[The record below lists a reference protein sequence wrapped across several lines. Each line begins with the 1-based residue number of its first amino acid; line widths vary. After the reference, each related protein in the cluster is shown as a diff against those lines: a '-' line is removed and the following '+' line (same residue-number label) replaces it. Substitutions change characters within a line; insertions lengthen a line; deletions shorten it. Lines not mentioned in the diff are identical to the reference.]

1 MSRRDKRAATLRVL
15 PAGMAAPETPQG
27 PYAPFVRPL
36 VGPPAPPASAVGA
49 GTGDVLPCGACLRR
63 AWLVARLSGHIE
75 WAWLAR
81 RPLPAVLALPDA
93 ELIAGLAGGQRARIE
108 REYEAFEPHHAR
120 AACAAARVVAVC
132 RCDARYPGA
141 LRELPDAPAVL
152 HVHRDAER
160 FLRCVAGDA
169 VAIVG
174 ARRASPYGLEQ
185 ARGLGRGLA
194 AAGVTVVS
202 GMALGIDAAAHAG
215 ALAGGGLTLAVLAGG
230 PERAYPASKRRL
242 HEQIAATG
250 AVVSELPP
258 GAQARRWGFPARNRI
273 IAALARVTVVVEAS
287 ERSGSLITAGLAAD
301 LGRDIAAVPGLVTSP
316 LSEGAHG
323 LIADGAR
330 LVRGAHDVLEL
341 LFGAGAPQLAL
352 ALGRTGAGAHAPAG
366 GRLSAGAHAP
376 AGGRLSAGAHSP
388 ADALAP
394 DLQALLGEIGGGRD
408 TIAALTDSG
417 HGLDAVLA
425 GLAQLELRG
434 RVRRTAGGRFVVVA
448 QVVR

>member
-1 MSRRDKRAATLRVL
+1 MSRRGRQSAALRAVS
-15 PAGMAAPETPQG
+15 AGMAVPETPQG

-36 VGPPAPPASAVGA
+36 VGPPAPPGPAVGA
-49 GTGDVLPCGACLRR
+49 GTGDVLPCAACLRR

-81 RPLPAVLALPDA
+81 RPLPAVLALPDG
-93 ELIAGLAGGQRARIE
+93 ELIAGLAGGQRGRIE
-108 REYEAFEPHHAR
+108 REYEAFEAHEAR
-120 AACAAARVVAVC
+120 AACAAVQVVAVC

-152 HVHRDAER
+152 HVHRDAGR
-160 FLRCVAGDA
+160 FERCVAGDA

-215 ALAGGGLTLAVLAGG
+215 ALEAGGLTLAVLAGG
-230 PERAYPASKRRL
+230 PERAYPATKRWL
-242 HEQIAATG
+242 HARIVASG
-250 AVVSELPP
+250 AVISELPP
-258 GAQARRWGFPARNRI
+258 GTQARRWGFPARNRI
-273 IAALARVTVVVEAS
+273 IAALTRVTVVVEAS

-301 LGRDIAAVPGLVTSP
+301 LGREVAAVPGLVTSP

-323 LIADGAR
+323 LIADGAQ

-341 LFGAGAPQLAL
+341 LFGADAPRLAL
-352 ALGRTGAGAHAPAG
+352 VSDTGGAGSP
-366 GRLSAGAHAP
+366 
-376 AGGRLSAGAHSP
+376 P
-388 ADALAP
+388 ADALPA

-408 TIAALTDSG
+408 TIRALTDAG

-425 GLAQLELRG
+425 GIAQLELRG
-434 RVRRTAGGRFVVVA
+434 RVRRTAGGRYVVVA